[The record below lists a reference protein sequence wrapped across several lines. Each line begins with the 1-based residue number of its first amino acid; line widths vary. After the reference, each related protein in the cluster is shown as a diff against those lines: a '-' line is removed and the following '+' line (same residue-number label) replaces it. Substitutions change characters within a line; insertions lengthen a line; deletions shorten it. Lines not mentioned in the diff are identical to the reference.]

1 MPAKPDA
8 TPALLLRQ
16 VLRLLRPLVR
26 LLVRHGLHYPALAA
40 ALKPLFLEAAQAEL
54 ARHGKP
60 VTDSAVCLM
69 SGVHRRDVRELTRS
83 GARSLRR
90 AASEAPQSLN
100 FSSEVVARWLADD
113 RLARNGRPRAL
124 ARHGDTDSF
133 DALVSSI
140 SRDVRPRAVLD
151 EMVRLGVA
159 IEKGEEVV
167 LTADGFAP
175 REGLADMAAAMADNL
190 HDHAAAAAA
199 NLQGDANF
207 LEQAVYVDEI
217 SDASVA
223 EMQRVARE
231 AWQQAFKQV
240 MAAAQQR
247 FDHDA
252 RQTPASQRQQR
263 ARFGVYFFHDA
274 MEPEGHTEPKKDRQ
288 P

>member
-26 LLVRHGLHYPALAA
+26 LLVRHGVHYPALAA

-60 VTDSAVCLM
+60 ATDSAVSLM

-83 GARSLRR
+83 SAR
-90 AASEAPQSLN
+90 ATSEAPQSLN

-113 RLARNGRPRAL
+113 RFARKGKPRAL

-159 IEKGEEVV
+159 VEKGDEVE
-167 LTADGFAP
+167 LAAGGFAP
-175 REGLADMAAAMADNL
+175 RQGLADMAAAMADNL

-223 EMQRVARE
+223 ELQRVARE

-240 MAAAQQR
+240 MATAQQR
-247 FDHDA
+247 YDHDA
-252 RQTPASQRQQR
+252 RQTPAGQRQQR
-263 ARFGVYFFHDA
+263 ARFGVYFFNDA